1 MNPLTSLKKL
11 AHYAWGLLTAL
22 VALVAPVLSA
32 LMFLGFIVYELDEEW
47 HIRDKSYN
55 DIREMLIGMGIGVVI
70 AILIA

>member
-1 MNPLTSLKKL
+1 MSPLAALRKL

-55 DIREMLIGMGIGVVI
+55 DIREMLIGMGIGALVI
-70 AILIA
+70 IALA